1 MDTGLRGRPAGA
13 AGLGQRTPRLPQA
26 EAHGGLG
33 APAAGSPMVP
43 LPRGALAAC
52 GLPGPGS
59 ELLGRPLSLSSGSWL
74 SFSPVCLSLLF
85 SPAPLSSLFFLLP
98 PTLPVSLPPPS
109 LALSPARSQPP
120 SLARSLAPPLAP
132 SAAAAA
138 ASQLL
143 PRLPLLSPGQ
153 QCPGQRRAQLKL
165 RPGPGFAA
173 GPRRRGR
180 LPPPRLPAPASP
192 RSQARA
198 PSYCSRLC

>member
-1 MDTGLRGRPAGA
+1 MTGGGRPRAAGGWPSPGPTAAWRPVGGGRWAADTGLRGRPAGA

-33 APAAGSPMVP
+33 APAAGSPMVR

-85 SPAPLSSLFFLLP
+85 SPARLSSLFFLLP

-109 LALSPARSQPP
+109 LALSPARSQPS

-132 SAAAAA
+132 SAAAA
-138 ASQLL
+138 SQLL
-143 PRLPLLSPGQ
+143 PRLPLSVPANNAPGS
-153 QCPGQRRAQLKL
+153 AELH
-165 RPGPGFAA
+165 
-173 GPRRRGR
+173 
-180 LPPPRLPAPASP
+180 
-192 RSQARA
+192 
-198 PSYCSRLC
+198 